1 MLAGSH
7 CSALIAFFAS
17 ASISRV
23 GSTLKLYRRV
33 GVIGVHPF
41 YGPSGR
47 LLSGS
52 GSRVT
57 GLISMAAYLA
67 FWAAALVVAKR
78 ELDAR
83 WPKGQ
88 RAGARDDPAM
98 AVLRERFARGELDE
112 SQFRAMSRI
121 LDEGPDVAS

>member
-1 MLAGSH
+1 M
-7 CSALIAFFAS
+7 
-17 ASISRV
+17 
-23 GSTLKLYRRV
+23 YRRV

-47 LLSGS
+47 LLAGAGPRS
-52 GSRVT
+52 T
-57 GLISMAAYLA
+57 GLISMAAYLT
-67 FWAAALVVAKR
+67 FWAVALVVAKR

-83 WPKGQ
+83 WPKRQ
-88 RAGARDDPAM
+88 RACGSDDPAL

-121 LDEGPDVAS
+121 LDEATGGAS

>member
-1 MLAGSH
+1 M
-7 CSALIAFFAS
+7 
-17 ASISRV
+17 
-23 GSTLKLYRRV
+23 
-33 GVIGVHPF
+33 HPF

-112 SQFRAMSRI
+112 SQFRAMSRV